1 MNTNYDAKNRHV
13 EHSQAFS
20 DTSTAIRRGRAL
32 RVAIAALTTVAL
44 TLPAFA
50 SDGGSITKKRRDR
63 DVTVIIIDD
72 NDRNKK
78 RIVDETSR
86 SPDRSGIIKR
96 RDNGIRIIHNDD
108 RNNRRSTTDT
118 NGTRDANGL
127 IKRPDN
133 EIRVRLPRGSGGGSG
148 HSGTAGPKI
157 IVIDRNSSACKG
169 SGVCVIRP

>member
-1 MNTNYDAKNRHV
+1 MTTNYDATHRHF
-13 EHSQAFS
+13 EHSQAS
-20 DTSTAIRRGRAL
+20 IVAPTSIWRGRAL
-32 RVAIAALTTVAL
+32 RAAIAALTTVAL

-50 SDGGSITKKRRDR
+50 SDGGSIIKKRRDR

-72 NDRNKK
+72 NDRHKK

-86 SPDRSGIIKR
+86 LPARSGIIKR
-96 RDNGIRIIHNDD
+96 RDDGIRIIHNVD

-118 NGTRDANGL
+118 NGTRDANGI

-133 EIRVRLPRGSGGGSG
+133 EIRVRLPRGSGSGSG